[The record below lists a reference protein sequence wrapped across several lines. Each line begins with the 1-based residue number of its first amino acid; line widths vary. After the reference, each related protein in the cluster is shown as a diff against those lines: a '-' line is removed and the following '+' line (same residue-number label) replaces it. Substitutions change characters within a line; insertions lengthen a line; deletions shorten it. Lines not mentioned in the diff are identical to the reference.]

1 MSDEQTDRIVME
13 ILGGHEPIA
22 LPTQRR
28 FGIDELRGCSL
39 GDWEGEVFAAHLA
52 GLLEQGLSQ
61 RGLAI
66 RPVR

>member
-1 MSDEQTDRIVME
+1 MSEQLDRIVME
-13 ILGGHEPIA
+13 ILHGHEPVA

-28 FGIDELRGCSL
+28 FGMDEPRACSA

-52 GLLEQGLSQ
+52 GLLGKGLAQ

-66 RPVR
+66 RSVR